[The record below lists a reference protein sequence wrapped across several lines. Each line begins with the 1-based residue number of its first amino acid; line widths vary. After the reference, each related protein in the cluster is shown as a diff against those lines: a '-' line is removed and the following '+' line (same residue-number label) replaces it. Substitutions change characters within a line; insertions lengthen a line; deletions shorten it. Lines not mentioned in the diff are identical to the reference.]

1 MSTQSLIEEIE
12 HPDTTKIAYKGGPQI
27 GIIPIE
33 GKTKYMYVLKIR
45 CLDKNEEEGMLRV
58 SQKTQI
64 RVTKKDKTRCVFY
77 YDTIK
82 MKDSII
88 TGIKSKDLHL
98 KIEPIK
104 LSDVVKVEIQSR
116 LVKAIIINPKKV
128 NEPNAFMLNKQY
140 DNAILKYNEASILFP
155 QKSYPK
161 IQIEKAN
168 SLKK

>member
-1 MSTQSLIEEIE
+1 MSTQSLIEQIE

-33 GKTKYMYVLKIR
+33 GKTKYTYVLKIK
-45 CLDKNEEEGMLRV
+45 CLDKNEQEGMLRV

-64 RVTKKDKTRCVFY
+64 RITKRDKTRCVFY

-82 MKDSII
+82 MKDGII
-88 TGIKSKDLHL
+88 TGVKSKDLHL

-116 LVKAIIINPKKV
+116 LVKAIVINPKKV
-128 NEPNAFMLNKQY
+128 NESNNSDTSDKYTLLIKEADAFMLNKQY
-140 DNAILKYNEASILFP
+140 DNAILKYNEASMLFP
-155 QKSYPK
+155 
-161 IQIEKAN
+161 
-168 SLKK
+168 